1 MIVTNVKGEVFDVD
15 DATLAKCQVQRWE
28 EKKDEI
34 GDLFQSL
41 SERIQKTEELRKLP
55 LKDEFLRKWCILYPN
70 WKDID

>member
-55 LKDEFLRKWCILYPN
+55 LKDEFLRKWCNLFPN
-70 WKDID
+70 WKESK